1 MHDQERWRLILGN
14 WILKNYGVKLK
25 ALNLNGKVKVECQG
39 PDVSEL
45 NYICI
50 ISELTELSFW
60 KISSKKISFIDL
72 SYFDVLPGV

>member
-1 MHDQERWRLILGN
+1 MEKSKW
-14 WILKNYGVKLK
+14 
-25 ALNLNGKVKVECQG
+25 ECQG

-72 SYFDVLPGV
+72 SCFVVLPGV